1 MSLST
6 LDAKVID
13 HVGRVKSR
21 NQRPH
26 ISGERETTILI
37 KNCVH
42 CT

>member
-21 NQRPH
+21 KSKAAHFRRTGDDYPD
-26 ISGERETTILI
+26 
-37 KNCVH
+37 
-42 CT
+42 